1 MKGKPVRKIIHITIT
16 VSLAVL
22 VLFCGYRMIISR
34 MESEAAESEYTGL
47 AKRVGA
53 EVNSEEMEEAIAEAV
68 AKKEYPPLD
77 IDIAALKEING
88 DFRGW
93 LYFPAVEISYPIVQ
107 AEDNDYYLHR
117 SFEGENLSA
126 GCIFMDCGAS
136 SDWSDRNTFV
146 FGHNMRDD
154 SMFGNLKMLI
164 KDPTLCQVNKYF
176 YIYTEEYVYTYEVF
190 ACYQTQST
198 SDRYMTFTSDENYDL
213 YVDWAVENSAF
224 RTEAD
229 LSDRGNIVSLST
241 CHGSAGTSRRLLVH
255 GVLVRTEEFE
265 KN

>member
-1 MKGKPVRKIIHITIT
+1 MRGKPLKKVVHIGIT
-16 VSLAVL
+16 VFLMAL
-22 VLFCGYRMIISR
+22 VLFCGYRMIVSR
-34 MESEAAESEYTGL
+34 IESEKAENAYTGL

-53 EVNSEEMEEAIAEAV
+53 QIVDEEMAEAV
-68 AKKEYPPLD
+68 AEAVAQKEYPPLD

-93 LYFPAVEISYPIVQ
+93 LYFPAVEISYPVVQ

-117 SFEGENLSA
+117 SFEGEKLSA

-136 SDWSDRNTFV
+136 ADWSDRNTFV

-190 ACYQTQST
+190 SCYETKST
-198 SDRYMTFTSDENYDL
+198 SDRYMTFTSDENYDM
-213 YVDWAVENSAF
+213 YVEWAVENSAF

-229 LSDRGNIVSLST
+229 LKERGNIVSLST
-241 CHGSAGTSRRLLVH
+241 CHGSAGTSRRLIVH

-265 KN
+265 KK